1 MINTYSKAYTEV
13 FEIIKYLPKEEY
25 NKIPKDKIEFYK
37 ENMDINYKFHINP
50 SIDLEKQ
57 NISKE
62 ANAILITIFRDY
74 FATDKQKESLK
85 RLLSQNQQKLEQ
97 QKSQKYDS
105 IELFNKPLM
114 NKQNAKE
121 LQENFNETRLVE
133 VKENYFVRFINFIK
147 KIFKGY

>member
-13 FEIIKYLPKEEY
+13 LEIIKYFPKEEY

-74 FATDKQKESLK
+74 FATDKQKESLE

-133 VKENYFVRFINFIK
+133 VKDNFFVRFINFIK

>member
-13 FEIIKYLPKEEY
+13 LEIIKYFPKEEY
-25 NKIPKDKIEFYK
+25 IQIPKDKINFYK

-50 SIDLEKQ
+50 NIDLKKQ

-62 ANAILITIFRDY
+62 ANAILLTIFRDY
-74 FATDKQKESLK
+74 FATDKQRELLK
-85 RLLSQNQQKLEQ
+85 CLLNRNQQNLEQ
-97 QKSQKYDS
+97 EKSKKYSS

-114 NKQNAKE
+114 NCQNTIDI
-121 LQENFNETRLVE
+121 QENDNETRLVE

-147 KIFKGY
+147 KILKRF